1 MKKSLKNFYCYLK
14 KLIRSKDDNDYWGNN
29 PFIIL

>member
-1 MKKSLKNFYCYLK
+1 MKKSLKHLYCYLK
-14 KLIRSKDDNDYWGNN
+14 KLVGREDKDYWDNN